1 MGIFSG
7 DMYKCIL
14 GMDILDP
21 LKAVIN
27 VSDRVLYLKDKQGTT
42 CRFRVYPKEMVKT
55 STRIRDF

>member
-1 MGIFSG
+1 MGVFSG

-42 CRFRVYPKEMVKT
+42 CRF
-55 STRIRDF
+55 